1 VRRLLIALAAVAPL
15 LMFTGAAAD
24 WTTYHLNNTRQGDD
38 TTDQAIAGTAGWTSP
53 ALDGQLYGQPLIVG
67 NQVVVATENDTV
79 YSLSATTGQVQWF
92 KHIGPPRTDNFPCGD
107 IMPLGITGTPVIDAG
122 NIYVV
127 AEIQDTPT
135 AFEFDLI
142 TLTLAGTITRQV
154 NIDPGNRSG
163 INFDANYQQQRG
175 ALTIAGG
182 EVYATLGGLAGD
194 CTNPDDATDGYR
206 GYVMSYPETGS
217 GTVQWWA
224 SAADNSTDL
233 EAGAWA
239 AGGA

>member
-1 VRRLLIALAAVAPL
+1 
-15 LMFTGAAAD
+15 
-24 WTTYHLNNTRQGDD
+24 
-38 TTDQAIAGTAGWTSP
+38 
-53 ALDGQLYGQPLIVG
+53 
-67 NQVVVATENDTV
+67 
-79 YSLSATTGQVQWF
+79 
-92 KHIGPPRTDNFPCGD
+92 
-107 IMPLGITGTPVIDAG
+107 MPLGITGTPVIDAG

-127 AEIQDTPT
+127 AEIQDSPT
-135 AFEFDLI
+135 HFEFDLV

-194 CTNPDDATDGYR
+194 CTNPDNATDGYR

-217 GTVQWWA
+217 GTVQWWT
-224 SAADNSTDL
+224 SAADSSTDM

-239 AGGA
+239 AGGTSIDAAGDVYVAPGTATTPTAPTPMTTATPSSSSHRPRSASSTTSLRAA